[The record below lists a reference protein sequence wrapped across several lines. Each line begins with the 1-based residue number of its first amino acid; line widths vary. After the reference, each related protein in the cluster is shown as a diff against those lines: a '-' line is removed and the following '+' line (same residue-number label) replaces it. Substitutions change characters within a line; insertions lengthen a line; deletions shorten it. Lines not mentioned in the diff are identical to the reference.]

1 MIFAWA
7 LNSEHPGMAARS
19 GGRGDREPPV
29 FGGGGCGAQGGV
41 GGAAALN
48 DDADVIIVEDASD
61 IDPAKAVH
69 ALGIRAA
76 EDLACSVCSG
86 TLHRAVLHV
95 DCGASFCEGCVTQL
109 TQRALQNRTPVC
121 PLCRKVGRVFVPNLA
136 LRHVVATLESNVPAL
151 RRSWPEKARLD
162 QVVQLAR
169 DAA

>member
-1 MIFAWA
+1 
-7 LNSEHPGMAARS
+7 MAARS

-29 FGGGGCGAQGGV
+29 FGGGGGAQGGV
-41 GGAAALN
+41 GGVAPVD

-109 TQRALQNRTPVC
+109 TQRALHNRTPVC
-121 PLCRKVGRVFVPNLA
+121 PLCRKDGRVFVPNLA
-136 LRHVVATLESNVPAL
+136 LRHVVATLEANVPAL

-162 QVVQLAR
+162 QVVQLAK

>member
-7 LNSEHPGMAARS
+7 LDSEHQGMAARS
-19 GGRGDREPPV
+19 GGGSNRKPPG
-29 FGGGGCGAQGGV
+29 FGGGGGV
-41 GGAAALN
+41 GGAAAAFN
-48 DDADVIIVEDASD
+48 DDPDVIIVDDASD
-61 IDPAKAVH
+61 IDPVQAFH
-69 ALGIRAA
+69 ALGTRAA

-109 TQRALQNRTPVC
+109 TQRALHNRTPVC
-121 PLCRKVGRVFVPNLA
+121 PLCRKDGRVFVPNLA
-136 LRHVVATLESNVPAL
+136 LRHVVATLEAIVPAL

-162 QVVQLAR
+162 QVVQLAK